1 MYKIK
6 KAQPF
11 VIEGQNGKYMIP
23 AFSSLSTEDMGEIL
37 QLTPETPTAERMQI
51 MKRFLLRFAPGLE
64 SEELGDMGYS
74 QIFSAYERE
83 QNLGE
88 R

>member
-11 VIEGQNGKYMIP
+11 IIEGQNGKYMIP
-23 AFSSLSTEDMGEIL
+23 AFSTLSTEDMEGIL
-37 QLTPETPTAERMQI
+37 ALSSDTPTAERMKV
-51 MKRFLLRFAPGLE
+51 MKEFLLHFAPGLE
-64 SEELGDMGYS
+64 SEELGDIGYS
-74 QIFSAYERE
+74 QIFAAYEKE

>member
-11 VIEGQNGKYMIP
+11 IIEGQNGKYMIP
-23 AFSSLSTEDMGEIL
+23 AFSTLSTEDMEGIL
-37 QLTPETPTAERMQI
+37 SLTPETPTAERMQV
-51 MKRFLLRFAPGLE
+51 MKKFLLRFAPGLE
-64 SEELGDMGYS
+64 TEELGDIGYS
-74 QIFSAYERE
+74 QIFAAYEKE

>member
-23 AFSSLSTEDMGEIL
+23 AFSTLSTDDMEGIL
-37 QLTPETPTAERMQI
+37 SLTPETPTAERMQV
-51 MKRFLLRFAPGLE
+51 MKKFLLRFAPGLE
-64 SEELGDMGYS
+64 TEGLGDIGYS
-74 QIFSAYERE
+74 QIFAAYEKE

>member
-88 R
+88 H